1 MVEKILITGASGFLG
16 SEIFN
21 YLNAQKFEIVT
32 LGRAS
37 KNNIVCDLSKEV
49 PQLKNKNSSVVIHA
63 AGKAHTVPK
72 TEAEI
77 QDFYEVN
84 VKGTE
89 NLLESLKVNLPHT
102 FIFISSVAVYGRDTG
117 VAIEESSA
125 LNGKTP
131 YAKSK
136 ILAEEKVLSFGR
148 ETGVNIIILR
158 LPLITGKAPL
168 GNLGDIM
175 RAIKKGYYFRIGN
188 GTPRRSMVASL
199 DIAKLIPSL
208 LNKNGIYNLTDRRH
222 PSFKE
227 IDSYIG
233 TYYGKSIKK
242 MPVWFFTILA
252 KIGDVVTFFPLNSL
266 KFDKMTKSLT
276 FSDDKAVTELNW
288 NPDDALKYIKE

>member
-16 SEIFN
+16 SEIYT

-32 LGRAS
+32 LGRAPKS
-37 KNNIVCDLSKEV
+37 NVICDLSNKV
-49 PQLKNKNSSVVIHA
+49 PQLKNKNINVVIHT
-63 AGKAHTVPK
+63 AGKAHTIPI

-77 QDFYEVN
+77 KDFYEVN

-89 NLLESLKVNLPHT
+89 NLLESLKYNLPHT
-102 FIFISSVAVYGRDTG
+102 FIFISTVAVYGKDTG
-117 VAIEESSA
+117 EAIEESNA

-136 ILAEEKVLSFGR
+136 ILAEEKVLSFGS

-175 RAIKKGYYFRIGN
+175 RAIKNGYYFRIGN
-188 GTPRRSMVASL
+188 GTARRSMVAAL

-208 LNKNGIYNLTDRRH
+208 FTKNGIYNLTDRKH
-222 PSFKE
+222 PSFRE

-233 TYYGKSIKK
+233 AYYGKSIKK

-252 KIGDVVTFFPLNSL
+252 KVGDVIPLFPLNSL

-276 FSDDKAVTELNW
+276 FSDDKAVAELNW
-288 NPDDALKYIKE
+288 NPDDALNYIRD